1 MTTMKKDH
9 CKECESVGEGI
20 FCGLNDMGLDEIS
33 EHKITNT
40 FKKGQTLFMQGNP
53 PFGMYCIRS
62 GIIKVTQVGPDGKE
76 SIVRLAKAGDT
87 IGHRSLFSEQ
97 SYKATATALE
107 ETKVCFYDKKYIQK
121 LVKNE
126 ASVAYNLISSLGK
139 ELGSAETRLT
149 SFSQKNVRERLAEL
163 LLILK
168 EGYGEK
174 MEDGRIK
181 LNIKL
186 TREEMASII
195 GTASETLI
203 RFFTE
208 FKQEGLIEQEGKT
221 IFITDEENLID
232 FANIPY

>member
-1 MTTMKKDH
+1 MIAKKEH
-9 CKECESVGEGI
+9 CKDCDSLCTGI
-20 FCGLNDMGLDEIS
+20 FCDLSAAGLDDVT
-33 EHKITNT
+33 EHKISNT

-53 PFGMYCIRS
+53 PFGMYCVRT
-62 GIIKVTQVGPDGKE
+62 GIIKVTQIGTDGKE

-87 IGHRSLFSEQ
+87 IGHRSLFSEEA
-97 SYKATATALE
+97 YKATATALE
-107 ETKVCFYDKKYIQK
+107 EAKVCFYDKKYIKK
-121 LVKNE
+121 LVTQE
-126 ASVAYNLISSLGK
+126 PSVAYNLISHLGK
-139 ELGSAETRLT
+139 ELGSAESRLT

-174 MEDGRIK
+174 VEDRIK

-208 FKQEGLIEQEGKT
+208 FKSEGLIEQEGKT
-221 IFITDEENLID
+221 IFIVDEDRLLD

>member
-1 MTTMKKDH
+1 MMQKNENCRD
-9 CKECESVGEGI
+9 CESLCDGI
-20 FCGLNDMGLDEIS
+20 FCDLKDPSLDEIS
-33 EHKITNT
+33 EHKVPNT

-53 PFGMYCIRS
+53 PFGMYCIKS
-62 GIIKVTQVGPDGKE
+62 GIVKITQVGPDGKE
-76 SIVRLAKAGDT
+76 SIVRLAKPGDT
-87 IGHRSLFSEQ
+87 VGHRSLFSEQ
-97 SYKATATALE
+97 AYKATATAVQ

-121 LVKNE
+121 LVKDE
-126 ASVAYNLISSLGK
+126 PTVSYNLISALGK
-139 ELGSAETRLT
+139 DLGAAESRLT

-163 LLILK
+163 LLVLK

-174 MEDGRIK
+174 IGSRVR

-208 FKQEGLIEQEGKT
+208 FKNEGLIEQEGKT
-221 IFITDEENLID
+221 IYITDEEKLID
-232 FANIPY
+232 FANIVY

>member
-1 MTTMKKDH
+1 MTQKDDK
-9 CKECESVGEGI
+9 CKNCETVCLGI
-20 FCGLNDMGLDEIS
+20 FSDLTEESLDKLS
-33 EHKITNT
+33 EHKVTNI

-53 PFGMYCIRS
+53 PFGMYCVKS
-62 GIIKVTQVGPDGKE
+62 GIVKITQLGPDGKE
-76 SIVRLAKAGDT
+76 SIVRLAKPGDT
-87 IGHRSLFSEQ
+87 VGHRSLFSEE
-97 SYKATATALE
+97 SYKATATAIQ

-121 LVKNE
+121 LVKDE
-126 ASVAYNLISSLGK
+126 PSIAYNIISALGRD
-139 ELGSAETRLT
+139 LGAAEQRLT

-168 EGYGEK
+168 EGYGENINGK
-174 MEDGRIK
+174 IR

-208 FKQEGLIEQEGKT
+208 FKSEGIIEQQGKT
-221 IFITDEENLID
+221 IFIINEEKLLD
-232 FANIPY
+232 FANISF

>member
-1 MTTMKKDH
+1 MIAKKDH
-9 CKECESVGEGI
+9 CKDCESLGEGI
-20 FCGLNDMGLDEIS
+20 FCELDDFGLDGVT
-33 EHKITNT
+33 EHKVSNT

-53 PFGMYCIRS
+53 PFGMYCVKR
-62 GIIKVTQVGPDGKE
+62 GIIKITQIGSDGKE
-76 SIVRLAKAGDT
+76 SIVRLAKAGDV

-107 ETKVCFYDKKYIQK
+107 EAHVCFYDKKFVQK
-121 LVKNE
+121 LVKQE
-126 ASVAYNLISSLGK
+126 PSVAYNIISNLGK
-139 ELGSAETRLT
+139 ELGAAESRLT

-163 LLILK
+163 LLVLK
-168 EGYGEK
+168 QGYGVQ
-174 MEDGRIK
+174 DGSRYK

-208 FKQEGLIEQEGKT
+208 FKAEGLIEQEGKT
-221 IFITDEENLID
+221 IFIIDEDKLMD

>member
-1 MTTMKKDH
+1 MNPKKDH
-9 CKECESVGEGI
+9 CHDCSSLTRGI
-20 FCGLNDMGLDEIS
+20 FCDLKDEALCEVS
-33 EHKITNT
+33 EHKISNL

-53 PFGMYCIRS
+53 PFGMYCVKTGVVKI
-62 GIIKVTQVGPDGKE
+62 TQVGTDGKE

-97 SYKATATALE
+97 SYKATATAVE
-107 ETKVCFYDKKYIQK
+107 ETRVCFYDKKYIQK
-121 LVKNE
+121 LVKDE
-126 ASVAYNLISSLGK
+126 PTIAYNIISALGK
-139 ELGSAETRLT
+139 DLGAAEHRLT

-163 LLILK
+163 LLVLK

-174 MEDGRIK
+174 VDDRVK

-208 FKQEGLIEQEGKT
+208 FKNEGIIEQEGKT
-221 IFITDEENLID
+221 IFIKDEEKLMD
-232 FANIPY
+232 FANIFN